1 MDKKLDLAIIS
12 AALLVS
18 LTLIGLSGRNVVRA
32 QAACDI
38 DCLSDKIAALT
49 RRVIA
54 LEKLAGLGT
63 KATKTTA
70 GTKENFMNF
79 PGGSAAGTDWTK
91 IEGTNFW
98 FDQSL
103 YGNVAYVTY
112 SGWVENGDGSV
123 RLFDKTNGRGVD
135 GSEVTILANGRA
147 SFYSGNLAIWRGQNE
162 YYLQVKSA
170 TGGTVTVS
178 GVRLKIVTQ

>member
-1 MDKKLDLAIIS
+1 VDKKLDLTIIA

-49 RRVIA
+49 RRVVA
-54 LEKLAGLGT
+54 LEKLVGAGT
-63 KATKTTA
+63 KSTKTT
-70 GTKENFMNF
+70 GVKKENFVYLS
-79 PGGSAAGTDWTK
+79 GGSAAGTDWTK

-98 FDQSL
+98 LDQSL

-112 SGWVENGDGSV
+112 SGWVENGNGSV

-135 GSEVTILANGRA
+135 GSEVTVVANGTA
-147 SFYSGNLAIWRGQNE
+147 SFYSPNLAIWRGQNE
-162 YYLQVKSA
+162 YYLQVKNLAGNS
-170 TGGTVTVS
+170 VTVS